1 VKCGLPPQDDHA
13 PAFVDN
19 RVNDQANAAA
29 GDGDEIALGLGAVL
43 DSLTIHQVCRIV
55 RDVTAA
61 TSSSP
66 LSVRRATMCW

>member
-1 VKCGLPPQDDHA
+1 LEHEVARVVAVGV
-13 PAFVDN
+13 VDLF
-19 RVNDQANAAA
+19 QAV
-29 GDGDEIALGLGAVL
+29 EVE
-43 DSLTIHQVCRIV
+43 IV